1 MGALRLIGQTERVSL
16 QSDPA
21 AAHEEEPMP
30 RQSVF
35 MSELTMT
42 EVDEYLRDGD
52 LVLVPTG
59 STEQHGPHS
68 PLSTDVII
76 PTEVC
81 RRVAE
86 RLHALVAPPLNYGIS
101 AGHRGFKALAYVS
114 VPTFMA
120 VIEDLTFSLGEV
132 GFRRIVFINGHYT
145 NYFPVNMACMNVSA
159 RLPLGTHAWGV
170 SYWETLPP
178 EQLEE
183 YLSMKT
189 GLHANIGETSAVM
202 AVRPELVDLT
212 HAVAEWP
219 DFPEFH
225 SPAFPAVLAY
235 FETNPGSVWRAL
247 RSGVWGDPRES
258 TAELGKKF
266 YSWIEDG
273 VVRHIQDVDETYR
286 RLNVRG

>member
-1 MGALRLIGQTERVSL
+1 
-16 QSDPA
+16 
-21 AAHEEEPMP
+21 MP
-30 RQSVF
+30 KKSVF
-35 MSELTMT
+35 MSELTMPQ
-42 EVDEYLRDGD
+42 VDEYLGGSD

-86 RLHALVAPPLNYGIS
+86 RSNALVAPPVNYGIS
-101 AGHRGFKALAYVS
+101 AGHRGFKALVYLS
-114 VPTFMA
+114 VPTFMS
-120 VIEDLTFSLGEV
+120 VIEDLTFSLAEV

-145 NYFPVNMACMNVSA
+145 NYFPVNMACMNVST
-159 RLPLGTHAWGV
+159 RLPEGTHAWGV

-202 AVRPELVDLT
+202 AVRPDLVDLS

-219 DFPEFH
+219 DFPDFH
-225 SPAFPAVLAY
+225 APSFPTVLAY

-247 RSGVWGDPRES
+247 KSGVWGDPRAS
-258 TAELGKKF
+258 TVELGEKF
-266 YSWIEDG
+266 YDWIAEG
-273 VVRHIQDVDETYR
+273 VLRHIRDVDETYR

>member
-1 MGALRLIGQTERVSL
+1 MEER
-16 QSDPA
+16 
-21 AAHEEEPMP
+21 MP

-42 EVDEYLRDGD
+42 DVDEYLRESD

-86 RLHALVAPPLNYGIS
+86 RLGALVAPPVNYGIS
-101 AGHRGFKALAYVS
+101 AGHRGFKALAYLS

-120 VIEDLTFSLGEV
+120 VIEDLAFSLGEV

-145 NYFPVNMACMNVSA
+145 NYFPVNMACMNVST
-159 RLPLGTHAWGV
+159 RLPEGTHAWGV

-235 FETNPGSVWRAL
+235 FETNPGSVWRAS
-247 RSGVWGDPRES
+247 RSGVWGDPRKS
-258 TAELGKKF
+258 TAGLGKKF
-266 YSWIEDG
+266 YRWIEDG
-273 VVRHIQDVDETYR
+273 VVRHIQDVEETYR
-286 RLNVRG
+286 RLNVRGSSR